1 MCNWNAIMF
10 ENQPAA
16 TYFIRITI
24 AINYNNLQYSIS
36 AIAKALMGTLVET
49 LLCVGF

>member
-1 MCNWNAIMF
+1 MF
-10 ENQPAA
+10 ENQPAV
-16 TYFIRITI
+16 TYYIHIAI

-36 AIAKALMGTLVET
+36 AIAKTLMGTLVKT